1 MAKRTTT
8 TTTTE
13 DAFTDGAPA
22 GSTARSIGAANIVK
36 GEDGRILHAQL
47 RVDPTMLSLSESGK
61 TVTQYL
67 SVEVEGAPGW
77 KCAITLKIPLAA
89 CTPSTLAKAKANR
102 EAKDAKAERL
112 AAAAKAATDA
122 II

>member
-8 TTTTE
+8 TTTGE
-13 DAFTDGAPA
+13 DAFTDGVPA
-22 GSTARSIGAANIVK
+22 GSTSRSVGCASIVK
-36 GEDGRILHAQL
+36 GDDGRILHAQL
-47 RVDPTMLSLSESGK
+47 RIDPNLLSLSESGK

-67 SVEVEGAPGW
+67 SIEVEGAPGW

-89 CTPSTLAKAKANR
+89 CTPATLARAKANR

-112 AAAAKAATDA
+112 AEAAKRATDA
-122 II
+122 SI